1 MKYELILNYLF
12 YFLKSQ
18 ENIPKTI
25 KSYNFY
31 VISQMNFTEKIL
43 LQKERRILFIVTNY
57 KFRNQIE
64 TFTS

>member
-1 MKYELILNYLF
+1 MILFFKKSRKYTKNNKEL
-12 YFLKSQ
+12 
-18 ENIPKTI
+18 
-25 KSYNFY
+25 Y

-43 LQKERRILFIVTNY
+43 LQKERRILFIETNY